1 MATKEDLKPRYA
13 VSLDKAMESR
23 IRQAVNA
30 YADGIPNNPLT
41 TLGDDIGISH
51 VSLRPMYTLK
61 VDTQYERRWKDDF
74 DVPYRGKAG
83 HYVPDKPVWNLNLCA
98 APSTLTDV
106 THKHVIQDSEQ
117 IYTCPTCSG
126 RGKVTCSNC
135 GGDGTVTCSSCNGR
149 GKTTCSSCGGKGSN
163 RCYSCNGSGTA
174 KRQRQETHYRGNITE
189 LVTIHETIPCS
200 SCGGRGSKT
209 CTSCRGRGSFTC
221 SRCNGNGEVKCSKC
235 GGDGRVTC
243 HTCAGQSRMIR
254 YRAVMQ
260 EFSFNH
266 NTQYVS
272 DTSMFDSGE
281 FADIHSH
288 YKGYEVYEE
297 TNSRGRITSEK
308 LAELNSQMAG
318 FLDKMLS
325 QEAKSGY
332 SIIYQNL
339 TITRL
344 DAYYIE
350 YTYRGTTY
358 QGVLLNDAFL
368 PGKKSPISEHAHQVM
383 DNTVIYMRRRMFP
396 QAWHLSKIADDMN
409 VYGTHWRSRKLLDIA
424 KRKMR
429 HLHEMGAALAF
440 IPIVL
445 FGVPCIYHFY
455 DAYNPVL
462 KFMAHANDPNTMGY
476 DYYPMSMTLLS
487 IVILWLVYLR
497 CKRPLFPKLY
507 YATTRLN
514 TIGVLWG
521 AVTFTVMSALALAA
535 TDLIVALGGS
545 LLVEWGVGLVL
556 WALKTVLIIVVMI
569 ILLAW
574 ELISWIWGLFF

>member
-1 MATKEDLKPRYA
+1 MT
-13 VSLDKAMESR
+13 
-23 IRQAVNA
+23 
-30 YADGIPNNPLT
+30 
-41 TLGDDIGISH
+41 
-51 VSLRPMYTLK
+51 
-61 VDTQYERRWKDDF
+61 
-74 DVPYRGKAG
+74 
-83 HYVPDKPVWNLNLCA
+83 
-98 APSTLTDV
+98 
-106 THKHVIQDSEQ
+106 
-117 IYTCPTCSG
+117 
-126 RGKVTCSNC
+126 
-135 GGDGTVTCSSCNGR
+135 
-149 GKTTCSSCGGKGSN
+149 
-163 RCYSCNGSGTA
+163 
-174 KRQRQETHYRGNITE
+174 
-189 LVTIHETIPCS
+189 
-200 SCGGRGSKT
+200 
-209 CTSCRGRGSFTC
+209 
-221 SRCNGNGEVKCSKC
+221 CSKC

-243 HTCAGQSRMIR
+243 HTCAGQKRMIS

-260 EFSFNH
+260 EFSYSH
-266 NTQYVS
+266 NTNYVS
-272 DTSMFDSGE
+272 DTSMFSSGE
-281 FADIHSH
+281 FADIHSR
-288 YKGYEVYEE
+288 YKGYEVYSE
-297 TNSRGRITSEK
+297 TNSKGKITSHK
-308 LAELNSQMAG
+308 LTELNQQMGG
-318 FLDKMLS
+318 FLDKMLTA
-325 QEAKSGY
+325 EAKSGK
-332 SIIYQNL
+332 SIIYQHL

-344 DAYYIE
+344 DAYYFE
-350 YTYRGTTY
+350 YTYGGSSY
-358 QGVLLNDAFL
+358 QGVLLNGEFH
-368 PGKKSPISEHAHQVM
+368 PGKTSPISEHAEMVM
-383 DNTVIYMRRRMFP
+383 DNTERYMRLRMFP